1 MMNRSYLLEIPSIC
15 VYTRKGKPMGKMPL
29 IVSCYN
35 EEKVPPHFT
44 EIRSIYIC
52 REKNMQEIEK

>member
-1 MMNRSYLLEIPSIC
+1 MFILERENTMDKKS
-15 VYTRKGKPMGKMPL
+15 L

-35 EEKVPPHFT
+35 EEKVLPHFT

-52 REKNMQEIEK
+52 REMNMQEIEK